1 MMIHTSTAKLRVLGS
16 IMALTLL
23 ASFVGCGGD
32 PDKPKLGRV
41 SGKVTYKGKLVD
53 AGHVVFTPIPGKG
66 GETGQSATGEIDS
79 SGQYSMTTF
88 NTNDGAIVGQHIVT
102 VELRDKDYKS
112 PQPKPDGTIDYIM
125 PKSLGPKNYAK
136 TDTSPLRCTVVE
148 GSNTFDIELKD

>member
-1 MMIHTSTAKLRVLGS
+1 MTLQSSNWKNRLLCS
-16 IMALTLL
+16 IMTLTLL
-23 ASFVGCGGD
+23 ATVAGCGGD

-41 SGKVTYKGKLVD
+41 SGKVTYKGKSVD
-53 AGHVVFTPIPGKG
+53 AGHIVFTPIQGKG

-88 NTNDGAIVGQHIVT
+88 NTGDGAILGQHIVT

-125 PKSLGPKNYAK
+125 PKSLGPKNYSK
-136 TDTSPLRCTVVE
+136 TDTSPLRCTVVD
-148 GSNTFDIELKD
+148 GTNTFDIELKD